1 MARSSIS
8 LMGRVIDKAADDE
21 NFPLRR
27 LPSSNTLSEADPE
40 TGIHKYPLY
49 YLQSTG
55 LLDTSPDIQRDYGT
69 KKLPVIESIAPGFV
83 GYGQYDPND
92 PRDNPSNITTTTTA
106 PVQTAEMNIGGLG
119 GLLVPAAGYV
129 LENTEIGK
137 SLASGAKEAFSPI
150 TEAFSPAASSVVSA
164 PAASVAA
171 NSITSVTSPVAS
183 SAPGS
188 IVSFDPTGDL
198 VSIGTTSPGG
208 TSLVSAG
215 ETAGNI
221 VSAGAEEAAG
231 GFSLFGGEGSPS
243 FLGPA
248 VGFVGSLL
256 SGEKPVKAA
265 VKAGLSYAG
274 TAIGTA
280 IGGPIGGFIGGAIG
294 GLVGGRVICNELA
307 RQGLMDRRQII
318 LDYKFTQEHLTPQHV
333 NGYHVWAVHV
343 VKKLRKG
350 KGVKFWKHIASHRAN
365 EIAYIYGERAN
376 PDYLGKIYR
385 RIGEPTCWLI
395 GAFCKKTDWSVL
407 YNPKEI

>member
-1 MARSSIS
+1 MAINTMRGI
-8 LMGRVIDKAADDE
+8 VEDE
-21 NFPLRR
+21 F
-27 LPSSNTLSEADPE
+27 DPE
-40 TGIHKYPLY
+40 TGIRKYPLY

-69 KKLPVIESIAPGFV
+69 DKLPVIESISPEFV
-83 GYGQYDPND
+83 GYGKYDPND

-106 PVQTAEMNIGGLG
+106 PVQTAEMNMGGLG

-129 LENTEIGK
+129 LENTDIGK
-137 SLASGAKEAFSPI
+137 SIISGATDALSPI
-150 TEAFSPAASSVVSA
+150 TEAFSPAAS
-164 PAASVAA
+164 VAA
-171 NSITSVTSPVAS
+171 DSITSAAS

-188 IVSFDPTGDL
+188 IVSFDPRGDL
-198 VSIGTTSPGG
+198 VYIGTTGPGG
-208 TSLVSAG
+208 ANLISTGDA
-215 ETAGNI
+215 AGNI

-280 IGGPIGGFIGGAIG
+280 VGGPIGGFIGGAIG
-294 GLVGGRVICNELA
+294 GLLGGRVICNELA

-333 NGYHVWAVHV
+333 TGYHVWAVHV